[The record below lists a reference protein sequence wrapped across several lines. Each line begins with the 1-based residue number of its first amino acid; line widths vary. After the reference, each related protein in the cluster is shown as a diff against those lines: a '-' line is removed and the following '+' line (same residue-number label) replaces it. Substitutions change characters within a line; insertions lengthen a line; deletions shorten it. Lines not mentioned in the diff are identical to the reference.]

1 VGQSPPAK
9 HNYIKG
15 EGKQVLTTGPTR
27 GYANRR
33 RRKGEKAKRSQ
44 QNKAKTITR
53 LAARARWKDED
64 LL

>member
-1 VGQSPPAK
+1 M
-9 HNYIKG
+9 
-15 EGKQVLTTGPTR
+15 
-27 GYANRR
+27 
-33 RRKGEKAKRSQ
+33 RKGEKGQKANKSQ